1 MNLEVGKGI
10 RETFLII
17 TYFLMDVISNKNVIR
32 NCFINL
38 SKNLY

>member
-17 TYFLMDVISNKNVIR
+17 AYFWMDVISNKNVIR